1 MKRLVRVLLVLLCLM
16 FPVQV
21 FANEEEE
28 AKDEILSQFDFT
40 ELDEALENL
49 FPEKKISFQDL
60 LGVLINGDGTEVF
73 EVIKQMFFDQ
83 LFYEMKN
90 SKDSIV
96 QILVL
101 VIFATIFTNI
111 SNVFQSTQAAEISFM
126 MLYMLVIGICLNNFR
141 VLVDLVA
148 INVANLISFVEVLSP
163 AFFLAVTMATGGST
177 SAVFS
182 QMVLLFIFLIELTIL
197 NFLIPMVQLYLMMK
211 VIGEFSPEIKLTK
224 FAEFMETFISWT
236 LKIVTGSVIGMNLIQ
251 GLLAPAIDSVKR
263 SILVRGGESIPI
275 IGNLVGGGAEVVLGT
290 AVLIRNGIGIAG
302 MIGCIVVCIGPI
314 VQIGTSTLL
323 YQLTAAL
330 IQPVSDKRIVNCVS
344 GMADGTK
351 ILLRILTTTGTVF
364 LLTIAVVTTTG
375 GR

>member
-1 MKRLVRVLLVLLCLM
+1 MQVL
-16 FPVQV
+16 
-21 FANEEEE
+21 ANEEEE
-28 AKDEILSQFDFT
+28 AKDEILSQFEFD
-40 ELDEALENL
+40 ELDQALENL
-49 FPEKKISFQDL
+49 FPEQKMSFQDL
-60 LGVLINGDGTEVF
+60 LGVLIRGDGTEVF
-73 EVIKQMFFDQ
+73 EVIKQLFLDQ
-83 LFYEMKN
+83 LFYEIKN

-96 QILVL
+96 QILLL

-111 SNVFQSTQAAEISFM
+111 SNVFQSAQAAEISFM

-141 VLVDLVA
+141 ILADLVA
-148 INVANLISFVEVLSP
+148 TNVANLISFVEVLSP

-177 SAVFS
+177 SAAFS

-224 FAEFMETFISWT
+224 FAEFMETFISWA
-236 LKIVTGSVIGMNLIQ
+236 LKIVAGSVIGMNLIQ
-251 GLLAPAIDSVKR
+251 GLLAPAIDSLKR
-263 SILVRGGESIPI
+263 SVLVRGGESIPF
-275 IGNLVGGGAEVVLGT
+275 IGNIVGGGAEVVLGT
-290 AVLIRNGIGIAG
+290 AVLIRNGIGIVG
-302 MIGCIVVCIGPI
+302 MIGCVVVCIGPI
-314 VQIGTSTLL
+314 VQIGVSTLL

-351 ILLRILTTTGTVF
+351 ILLRILITTGTVF